1 MNFITT
7 GFKDDRMG
15 LEVEDS
21 GLQGTEIVAHAKKDS
36 LGNWTNPHL
45 LSEHLRST
53 GDLAYDFSE
62 KFHSGEFGKTLG
74 ILHDLGKGRK
84 EWQRYFRKKS
94 GYGDSQPPED
104 HVSTV
109 QHAIYGAKYAMEKLP
124 VFGEILSY
132 SIAGHH
138 SGLPDWSSEDGGQA
152 SLKYKL
158 NSDIDLKSIDRSI
171 IQNLETLEIDK
182 IPWKFG
188 RGLDLS
194 LWIRM
199 LFSSLVDADFL
210 DTESYMNPENTVL
223 RRNNIDFSK
232 LLNNF
237 NEYMD
242 KKEETAEDTQ
252 VNQIRKKV
260 REKCVELASEPMGV
274 FSLTVPTGGGKTL
287 SSLAFALN
295 HAVKHNLDRVIY
307 VIPYTSIIEQNADV
321 FRSALGEESVV
332 EHHSNISDEKETE
345 QTRLASE
352 NWDAPVIVTTS
363 VQFFES
369 LFASKPSRCRKLHN
383 IVNSVVVLDEAQML
397 PVNYLEPILKTLKL
411 LVEKYRVSIVLS
423 TATQPA
429 LKEHTVGG
437 VDFPGFENITEIMG
451 NGVSELYDSL
461 NRVKLYMPEDLTS
474 PKPWEE
480 LSGELL
486 QYPQVL
492 CIVSDRK
499 SCRELHSLMP
509 EGTFHLSALM
519 CGAHR
524 SVKIKEIKQKL
535 ENDEPVRVVSTQLV
549 EAGVDIDFPVVY
561 RAMAGL
567 DSIAQAA
574 GRCNREGKNSEQG
587 KVVVFKSPR
596 SVPAGILRK
605 AENTLKLIISE
616 IEPNYLEPASFE
628 RFFTE
633 LYWKANNLDSE
644 KISELLSNY
653 LNISF
658 KTASSKFKLIDD
670 TIQKTI
676 LVRYDGESEK
686 LIQNLIKYGKS
697 RSLMRKMQRY
707 AVNIYNRE
715 FDSLLEKG
723 LIEEVQDGLYA
734 LTSNLSYND
743 DIGLIIDKVLYEPEK
758 YIIQ

>member
-1 MNFITT
+1 MNIPIIEV
-7 GFKDDRMG
+7 KNDRMG
-15 LEVEDS
+15 LGMEAYNVKD
-21 GLQGTEIVAHAKKDS
+21 TEIVAHARKDT
-36 LGNWTNPHL
+36 LGNWTMPHL
-45 LSEHLRST
+45 LIEHLRST
-53 GDLAYDFSE
+53 GNLAYEFSE
-62 KFHSGEFGKTLG
+62 KFHSGNFGKTLG
-74 ILHDLGKGRK
+74 VLHDLGKGRE

-94 GYGDSQPPED
+94 GYGSYIPPED

-109 QHAIYGAKYAMEKLP
+109 QHAIYGAKYAMEKFP
-124 VFGEILSY
+124 VFGEILSF

-138 SGLPDWSSEDGGQA
+138 SGLPDWSPENSGQA

-158 NSDIDLKSIDRSI
+158 NTDIDLDSLERSMMV
-171 IQNLETLEIDK
+171 NLETPDIDAV
-182 IPWKFG
+182 PWKFD

-210 DTESYMNPENTVL
+210 DTESYMDPEKTVQ
-223 RRNNIDFSK
+223 RKNNITFSR
-232 LLNNF
+232 LLDNF
-237 NEYMD
+237 NGYMA
-242 KKEETAEDTQ
+242 KKEETVKDTQ
-252 VNQIRKKV
+252 VNRIRKKIK
-260 REKCVELASEPMGV
+260 EKCVESALAPMGV

-295 HAVKHNLDRVIY
+295 HAVNHNLDRVIY
-307 VIPYTSIIEQNADV
+307 VIPYTSIIEQNSDI
-321 FRSALGEESVV
+321 FRSALGEENVV
-332 EHHSNISDEKETE
+332 EHHSNISDEKENE

-383 IVNSVVVLDEAQML
+383 IVNSVVVLDEVQLL

-411 LVEKYRVSIVLS
+411 LVEKYNVSIVLS

-429 LKEHTVGG
+429 LLEHSIEG
-437 VDFPGFENITEIMG
+437 VKFPGFEDITEIMG
-451 NGVSELYDSL
+451 DEVPDLFDKL
-461 NRVKLYMPEDLTS
+461 NRVEIHMPEDFTTL
-474 PKPWEE
+474 KPWEE
-480 LSGELL
+480 LSDELI

-499 SCRELHSLMP
+499 SCRELYSLMP
-509 EGTFHLSALM
+509 DGAIHLSALM
-519 CGAHR
+519 CGEHR
-524 SVKIKEIKQKL
+524 SRKIKEIKQKL
-535 ENDEPVRVVSTQLV
+535 ENGEPVRVISTQLV

-574 GRCNREGKNSEQG
+574 GRCNREGKNREKG
-587 KVVVFKSPR
+587 KVFVFKSPR
-596 SVPAGILRK
+596 KVPAGILRK
-605 AENTLKLIISE
+605 AENTFQNIISE
-616 IEPNYLEPASFE
+616 IEPNFLDPASFE
-628 RFFTE
+628 KFFTE

-644 KISELLSNY
+644 NISDLLSNY

-658 KTASSKFKLIDD
+658 KTASKKFKLIDD

-676 LVRYDGESEK
+676 LVRYDQESEK
-686 LIQNLIKYGKS
+686 LIDDLVKYGKS
-697 RSLMRKMQRY
+697 RSLMRKLQRY

-715 FDSLLEKG
+715 FDRLLEKG
-723 LIEEVQDGLYA
+723 SIEEVQEGLYA
-734 LTSNLSYND
+734 LASNLEYNE
-743 DIGLIIDKVLYEPEK
+743 DIGLLIDEVLYEPEK
-758 YIIQ
+758 YIVQ

>member
-242 KKEETAEDTQ
+242 KK
-252 VNQIRKKV
+252 
-260 REKCVELASEPMGV
+260 
-274 FSLTVPTGGGKTL
+274 
-287 SSLAFALN
+287 
-295 HAVKHNLDRVIY
+295 
-307 VIPYTSIIEQNADV
+307 
-321 FRSALGEESVV
+321 
-332 EHHSNISDEKETE
+332 
-345 QTRLASE
+345 
-352 NWDAPVIVTTS
+352 
-363 VQFFES
+363 
-369 LFASKPSRCRKLHN
+369 
-383 IVNSVVVLDEAQML
+383 
-397 PVNYLEPILKTLKL
+397 
-411 LVEKYRVSIVLS
+411 
-423 TATQPA
+423 
-429 LKEHTVGG
+429 
-437 VDFPGFENITEIMG
+437 
-451 NGVSELYDSL
+451 
-461 NRVKLYMPEDLTS
+461 
-474 PKPWEE
+474 
-480 LSGELL
+480 
-486 QYPQVL
+486 
-492 CIVSDRK
+492 
-499 SCRELHSLMP
+499 
-509 EGTFHLSALM
+509 
-519 CGAHR
+519 
-524 SVKIKEIKQKL
+524 
-535 ENDEPVRVVSTQLV
+535 
-549 EAGVDIDFPVVY
+549 
-561 RAMAGL
+561 
-567 DSIAQAA
+567 
-574 GRCNREGKNSEQG
+574 
-587 KVVVFKSPR
+587 
-596 SVPAGILRK
+596 
-605 AENTLKLIISE
+605 
-616 IEPNYLEPASFE
+616 
-628 RFFTE
+628 
-633 LYWKANNLDSE
+633 
-644 KISELLSNY
+644 
-653 LNISF
+653 
-658 KTASSKFKLIDD
+658 
-670 TIQKTI
+670 
-676 LVRYDGESEK
+676 
-686 LIQNLIKYGKS
+686 
-697 RSLMRKMQRY
+697 
-707 AVNIYNRE
+707 
-715 FDSLLEKG
+715 
-723 LIEEVQDGLYA
+723 
-734 LTSNLSYND
+734 
-743 DIGLIIDKVLYEPEK
+743 
-758 YIIQ
+758 